1 MSHYANKMHDVI
13 LVTGSTQRIYL
24 WSEQSRFTVV
34 DDMYEKFRTVWR
46 SGFSSYASGHR
57 YIHT

>member
-46 SGFSSYASGHR
+46 SGFSS
-57 YIHT
+57 